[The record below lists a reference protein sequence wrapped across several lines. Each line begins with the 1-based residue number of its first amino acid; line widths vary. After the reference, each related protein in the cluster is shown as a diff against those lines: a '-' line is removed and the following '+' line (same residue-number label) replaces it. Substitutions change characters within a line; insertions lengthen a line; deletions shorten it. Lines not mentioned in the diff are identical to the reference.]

1 MDRLGDLPL
10 VLIVDD
16 NEKNRKLARD
26 VLRAAGF
33 RTLEAA
39 RGDEAIAVAAEHR
52 PDVILLDL
60 RLPDMD
66 GTDVARELRGGAET
80 GRIPVVAL
88 SASAVRRSSD
98 RLLAAGFD
106 GYLQKP
112 IDVRAFPEQVRRL
125 LHDAAAERLI
135 AGSTGCQHPTEPA
148 SGHGWHGRGRV
159 PCLPRDL
166 DGRSPSM

>member
-1 MDRLGDLPL
+1 VTSPSPEARESRRPADAPL

-16 NEKNRKLARD
+16 NEMNRKLARD
-26 VLRAAGF
+26 VLRAAGL

-39 RGDEAIAVAAEHR
+39 RGDEAIAVAAKRR

-66 GTDVARELRGGAET
+66 GTDVAQALRGGAGT
-80 GRIPVVAL
+80 GRTPVVAL
-88 SASAVRRSSD
+88 SASPNAPGSD

-112 IDVRAFPEQVRRL
+112 IDVRAFPEQVRGFCKR
-125 LHDAAAERLI
+125 
-135 AGSTGCQHPTEPA
+135 
-148 SGHGWHGRGRV
+148 RV
-159 PCLPRDL
+159 
-166 DGRSPSM
+166 

>member
-1 MDRLGDLPL
+1 MTSPSPEARDSAGPREVPL

-16 NEKNRKLARD
+16 NEKNRKLARE
-26 VLRAAGF
+26 VLRAAGL

-39 RGDEAIAVAAEHR
+39 GGNEAIALAAKCR

-66 GTDVARELRGGAET
+66 GTDVARRLRSRAAT

-88 SASAVRRSSD
+88 SASPNLGGSD

-112 IDVRAFPEQVRRL
+112 IDVRAFPEQVRRF
-125 LHDAAAERLI
+125 
-135 AGSTGCQHPTEPA
+135 CQP
-148 SGHGWHGRGRV
+148 GV
-159 PCLPRDL
+159 
-166 DGRSPSM
+166 